1 MIENMKTIELTEK
14 QAELLKEL
22 LSLDMERMGFDS
34 EESDKFM
41 KNYNGLYH
49 GIGIGICMGI
59 LISIIIVY

>member
-1 MIENMKTIELTEK
+1 MKTIELTEK

-59 LISIIIVY
+59 LISIIIVSIVY